1 MSSDVSSEPTIHELL
16 RERRSHY
23 AFDPERAVSADD
35 LHALLEAARWTMSS
49 FNAQPWRYIV
59 GVRERSQETWD
70 SIFDVVVEPNQPWAR
85 NAPVLILTAVEHQ
98 FEHNGKPNKAAVHDL
113 GAASASM
120 TFEATAR
127 GLTVHQMIGIDPD
140 RARETFDVLGSLEPY
155 TAIAIGYQG
164 DDSVIPEKY
173 AERQKMPRSRK
184 ALDELV
190 IAGSIGE

>member
-1 MSSDVSSEPTIHELL
+1 
-16 RERRSHY
+16 
-23 AFDPERAVSADD
+23 
-35 LHALLEAARWTMSS
+35 MSS

-70 SIFDVVVEPNQPWAR
+70 SIFDAVVEPNQPWAR